1 MDTLVLITIANIVA
15 WGVIV
20 GLMFRLDAGER
31 ELTDDLSELEKR
43 FEDS

>member
-1 MDTLVLITIANIVA
+1 MNTLFLVALANIAA

-31 ELTDDLSELEKR
+31 ELADNLTELEKR
-43 FEDS
+43 LEDS

>member
-1 MDTLVLITIANIVA
+1 MNIMVLIALANSVA

-31 ELTDDLSELEKR
+31 ELADDLTELEKR
-43 FEDS
+43 LEDS

>member
-1 MDTLVLITIANIVA
+1 MNTMVLIALANIAA

-31 ELTDDLSELEKR
+31 ELADDLTQLEKR
-43 FEDS
+43 LEDS